1 VKYFYYLI
9 ISILI
14 ISNKPLFADEIIL
27 LGKKVFFGSGNCSS
41 CHVLTD
47 EEGNG
52 EVGQNLN
59 QIKPDIYKIISSVNN
74 GVGVMPS
81 YKGILSSEEIE
92 SVAIY
97 VYKTINK

>member
-1 VKYFYYLI
+1 MKYFYYLI

-47 EEGNG
+47 EEANG
-52 EVGQNLN
+52 EEG
-59 QIKPDIYKIISSVNN
+59 
-74 GVGVMPS
+74 
-81 YKGILSSEEIE
+81 
-92 SVAIY
+92 
-97 VYKTINK
+97 